1 MSSQAYEDVIK
12 MLTSMKLPTMKE
24 QLDECLRVAETDE
37 LSHLE
42 FLRNILA
49 LEQKGR
55 DESGLQRRLHSA
67 HIPVT
72 RRIEEFDFSF
82 QTSVKK
88 ARIVNLAECRWLG
101 GAVNLLFEGPPGVGK
116 THLAIGLAMKALE
129 KGHRVRFFC
138 AQDLMQDMYVQV
150 AAGQLNR
157 FVMRLLKND
166 LIVIDEFAYL
176 PLDAHA
182 GNCLYQIVSQ
192 AYERVS
198 IVITSNK
205 AVDAWGDMFQDQSIT
220 RSILDRFLHHCEVF
234 KMKGDS
240 YRLKGPKKRLEALD
254 SQPPQADH
262 RIDGDD
268 R

>member
-1 MSSQAYEDVIK
+1 MSSRAYEDVIK
-12 MLTSMKLPTMKE
+12 MLTSMKLSTMRDD
-24 QLDECLRVAETDE
+24 LDDCLRSASANE

-42 FLRNILA
+42 FLRNILTV
-49 LEQKGR
+49 EQKGR
-55 DESGLQRRLHSA
+55 DESGLRRRLHSA
-67 HIPVT
+67 HIPVA
-72 RRIEEFDFSF
+72 RSIEEFDFSF

-88 ARIVNLAECRWLG
+88 ARVVNLAECRWLG

-129 KGHRVRFFC
+129 KGYRVRFFC
-138 AQDLMQDMYVQV
+138 AQDLMQDMYVQA

-166 LIVIDEFAYL
+166 LLVIDEFAYL

-220 RSILDRFLHHCEVF
+220 CSILDRFLHHCEVF

-240 YRLKGPKKRLEALD
+240 YRLKGPKTRLDPSDVQPDQATHRTDGEAT
-254 SQPPQADH
+254 
-262 RIDGDD
+262 
-268 R
+268 